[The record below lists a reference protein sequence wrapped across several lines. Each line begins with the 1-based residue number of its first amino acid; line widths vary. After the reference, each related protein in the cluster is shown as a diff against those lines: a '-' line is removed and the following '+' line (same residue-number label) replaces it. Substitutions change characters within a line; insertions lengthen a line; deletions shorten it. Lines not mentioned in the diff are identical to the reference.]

1 MKKKHCSLIAILIKA
16 IKIGSILFFTVALI
30 KVLSLISTINTYIKL
45 NINENII
52 ELVLVSIIG
61 PASIILKSLT
71 LLLIYQNRKNII
83 HLFYNY
89 RKNEGRK

>member
-1 MKKKHCSLIAILIKA
+1 MKHKNCSLIAILLKA
-16 IKIGSILFFTVALI
+16 IKIGSIIFFTVAMI
-30 KVLSLISTINTYIKL
+30 QVLSLISTINTYIKL
-45 NINENII
+45 NINENIV

-61 PASIILKSLT
+61 PASIILTSLT

-89 RKNEGRK
+89 RKSESRK